1 MVFFDSFHFYP
12 AISLRVNTVF
22 FVACIILSVSEQF
35 TYCCEHGRGKVE
47 RAGELPW
54 FSSLNRNTLIH
65 LSLLSMTRKY
75 FGQIFV
81 QIVFHLCK
89 GGRVGPLPQVVA
101 NRSGQLSHW
110 KQKLNKNWVL
120 NFFRDKWKWYP
131 HDGYPWWKWVKQGCR
146 LVNCSLVKAPGQMGM
161 KSHLKESK

>member
-1 MVFFDSFHFYP
+1 
-12 AISLRVNTVF
+12 
-22 FVACIILSVSEQF
+22 
-35 TYCCEHGRGKVE
+35 
-47 RAGELPW
+47 
-54 FSSLNRNTLIH
+54 
-65 LSLLSMTRKY
+65 MTRKY

-110 KQKLNKNWVL
+110 KQKLKKNWVL
-120 NFFRDKWKWYP
+120 NFFGDKWKWYP

-146 LVNCSLVKAPGQMGM
+146 LVNCSLVKAPDQIGM
-161 KSHLKESK
+161 KSHLKESNKVLKWLSWIQIWSLFMLIMLWEKMFESFEPQVSDTFIKTKKSFETYRL

>member
-54 FSSLNRNTLIH
+54 FSSWNRNFWIH

-110 KQKLNKNWVL
+110 KQNWIKIEFLISLGISGSDILMMDILGGSGWNKVVGWSTVHWSKHQV
-120 NFFRDKWKWYP
+120 KWA
-131 HDGYPWWKWVKQGCR
+131 WKVI
-146 LVNCSLVKAPGQMGM
+146 
-161 KSHLKESK
+161 